1 MSALSRFRRIPRK
14 LAVRSMRGRARFFGA
29 SLLLVMAGALSP
41 LAASGPGDPATAPR
55 VAQPVEPAPQPA
67 GRQKILDELFERL
80 SRAQDEI
87 EAKGIAGAIERVWM
101 HSGSDTA
108 NLLMDRAVQAMGLR
122 DFGLSQELLGSLVE
136 IEPDWAE
143 AWNQR
148 ATARYLADDDRGA
161 MQDLAHVLVLEPRHF
176 AALAGMGFI
185 LQRRGFD
192 KEALRVFRRSL
203 EINPRQSEISRIAD
217 ALALKVE
224 GRGI

>member
-1 MSALSRFRRIPRK
+1 
-14 LAVRSMRGRARFFGA
+14 
-29 SLLLVMAGALSP
+29 
-41 LAASGPGDPATAPR
+41 
-55 VAQPVEPAPQPA
+55 
-67 GRQKILDELFERL
+67 
-80 SRAQDEI
+80 
-87 EAKGIAGAIERVWM
+87 
-101 HSGSDTA
+101 
-108 NLLMDRAVQAMGLR
+108 MGLR